1 MLKKSKITVFLI
13 VIFLTFLIIL
23 LSNFGI
29 TNGITSFFSRILFPI
44 QKSFYQSFGL
54 LFNNQENLKL
64 TEENLDFLK
73 IKTDLEKLEKDNYAL
88 RDQFSVQK
96 PEAQNL
102 LPAKVIGFP
111 SFIPNVSYPENLILD
126 KGLDDGLKV
135 GNAVLYKDNLVGKIT
150 RIDSSKSIV
159 SLITNPNMTL
169 AVKTGSKNA
178 IGLVKGLG
186 GGEMILG
193 NVLLSEPLKNSDI
206 VFTKGDLN
214 IDGVGFPPD
223 LIVGKIISI
232 DKNPSALF
240 QNAEVKSMLDFT
252 KLNIVFVYKGSR

>member
-1 MLKKSKITVFLI
+1 MLKKSKITVFLT
-13 VIFLTFLIIL
+13 VIFFTFLIIL

-29 TNGITSFFSRILFPI
+29 TDGITSFFSRILFPI

-54 LFNNQENLKL
+54 LIGNQGNLKL
-64 TEENLDFLK
+64 TEENLVFLK
-73 IKTDLEKLEKDNYAL
+73 KQTDLDKLKKDNQAL
-88 RDQFSVQK
+88 RDQFSIQK
-96 PEAQNL
+96 PESEKL

-111 SFIPNVSYPENLILD
+111 SFIPNVSYPENLVLD
-126 KGLDDGLKV
+126 KGLDDGLKM

-150 RIDSSKSIV
+150 KIDSSKSIV
-159 SLITNPNMTL
+159 SLITNPNMTF
-169 AVKTGSKNA
+169 AVKTGPKNA

-186 GGEMILG
+186 GGEMILD
-193 NVLLSEPLKNSDI
+193 NVLLSEVLKTSDV
-206 VFTKGDLN
+206 VFTKGDLSMEQT
-214 IDGVGFPPD
+214 GFPPD

-252 KLNIVFVYKGSR
+252 KLNIVFVYKGN